1 MEHHLDRPACSC
13 TNTPK
18 LVLQYQR
25 LENIHRRHGGSI
37 RFLIAERPVEIM
49 FRSHCD
55 LPHSFKTPEIRTN
68 QTDSYR
74 HRMPVATHVH
84 HSSQKAAGRS
94 EEHTSELQSPCNLVC
109 RLLLEKK

>member
-84 HSSQKAAGRS
+84 HSSRS
-94 EEHTSELQSPCNLVC
+94 EERRVGKECRSRWSP
-109 RLLLEKK
+109 